1 MWLLIKDYLKGETK
15 VINKLLVYDFMILHV
30 SLMFLKTDSVFLM
43 TVGGHKHSARLPWAF
58 NGKLNNKKNL
68 KW

>member
-1 MWLLIKDYLKGETK
+1 
-15 VINKLLVYDFMILHV
+15 MILHV

-68 KW
+68 K

>member
-1 MWLLIKDYLKGETK
+1 
-15 VINKLLVYDFMILHV
+15 MILHV

-58 NGKLNNKKNL
+58 NGKLNNKKIL
-68 KW
+68 KL